1 MRARV
6 PADLDGERAD
16 LIVARMA
23 GVSRTVAKQMLA
35 GGDALVDGERAAPR
49 QRLAAGAGLELEAP
63 GPEAPLEAE
72 EVGFA
77 VRYEDAHLAVID
89 KPAGLVVHPGAG
101 RRTGTLA
108 AGLLHRW
115 PRVEGVGDP
124 GRWGIVHRL
133 DRGTSGLLVVA
144 LDAGAYTGL
153 RAAMGRREVTRTYLA
168 LVHGSSAAPTGTID
182 APLGRDPRHPTRFR
196 VDRSGRP
203 ARTHYR
209 RLATWEGAG
218 LALLEV
224 RLETGRTHQIRVH
237 TASIGHPVAGDPAY
251 GRGGDGIPRLCLHA
265 AGLRFTHP
273 VTGGEV
279 AVASPL
285 PTDMADI
292 VRGLGS
298 PTTGEV
304 PYR

>member
-1 MRARV
+1 
-6 PADLDGERAD
+6 
-16 LIVARMA
+16 
-23 GVSRTVAKQMLA
+23 
-35 GGDALVDGERAAPR
+35 
-49 QRLAAGAGLELEAP
+49 
-63 GPEAPLEAE
+63 
-72 EVGFA
+72 
-77 VRYEDAHLAVID
+77 
-89 KPAGLVVHPGAG
+89 
-101 RRTGTLA
+101 
-108 AGLLHRW
+108 
-115 PRVEGVGDP
+115 VEGVGDP